1 MKLETKKQID
11 FSSNANFEGFDATI
25 SSSDMHKLWDMLQ
38 NPYKNNIGAVVR
50 EYVSNSFDSHAEAKF
65 IKENT
70 LDKIREEFSIYA
82 TALDSE
88 LNELKQHLA
97 AFNDDAVTVSIAKDE
112 AGWYWSTEDF
122 GIGLS
127 PSRIKDVFVSYL
139 KSTKELSNSAIGA
152 LNFQVH
158 NK

>member
-11 FSSNANFEGFDATI
+11 FSSNADFDGFDATI

-70 LDKIREEFSIYA
+70 LEAIRKEFSIYA
-82 TALDSE
+82 ITSDADL
-88 LNELKQHLA
+88 LILKKYLA
-97 AFNDDAVTVSIAKDE
+97 SFNDDAVTVSIAKDE

-127 PSRIKDVFVSYL
+127 PDRVKDVFVSYL
-139 KSTKELSNSAIGA
+139 KSTKELSNNAIGA
-152 LNFQVH
+152 FGLS
-158 NK
+158 

>member
-11 FSSNANFEGFDATI
+11 FSSNADFDGFDATI

-70 LDKIREEFSIYA
+70 LEAIRKEFSIYA
-82 TALDSE
+82 TTSDADL
-88 LNELKQHLA
+88 LILKKYLA
-97 AFNDDAVTVSIAKDE
+97 SFNDDAVTVSIAKDE

-127 PSRIKDVFVSYL
+127 PDRVKDVFVSYL
-139 KSTKELSNSAIGA
+139 KSTKELSNNAIGA
-152 LNFQVH
+152 FGLS
-158 NK
+158 